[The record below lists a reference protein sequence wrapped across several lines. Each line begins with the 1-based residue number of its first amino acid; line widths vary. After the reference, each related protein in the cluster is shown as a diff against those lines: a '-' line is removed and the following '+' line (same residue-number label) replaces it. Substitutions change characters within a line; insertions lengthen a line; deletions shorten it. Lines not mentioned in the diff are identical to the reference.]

1 MKRKTPLVV
10 KARRSL
16 SRCGPLL
23 FVCQRVPISQVIS
36 HEARVLG
43 VSGFSQVAKWSIAVV
58 SGLGAFDCVSG
69 ATVLQQVAPV
79 AGSSTVP
86 ATNGRLLNFTVQVT
100 GAPSRPKSWK
110 LTGALPAGLT
120 HENKVDSYFD
130 SVTGFPTQNGS
141 FPVTITAYEK
151 AGYTGGAVAK
161 AFTITVTGVVSP
173 PAITTQPAA
182 ATTVNAGSKA
192 VLSVGA
198 SGTSPSYQWYTG
210 AAGNTAN
217 PIAGAVAATYT
228 TPALLT
234 TSSYWVR
241 VTNAGGGVNS
251 GTAVVTVIEPPA
263 ISGQP
268 ASTSINA
275 GGTTTLSV
283 TASGTS
289 PAFQWYAGASGD
301 LSNPIVGALGATY
314 TTPALAA
321 TASYWVKVTNAAAS
335 LNSDTAVVTV
345 IEPPAI
351 SGQPASTSINAG
363 GTTTLSVTASGTSPA
378 FQWYAGAS
386 GDLSNPIVGALG
398 ATYTTPALA
407 ATASY
412 WVKVTNAAA
421 SLNSDTAVVTVIE
434 PPAISGQ
441 PASTSINAG
450 GTTTLNVTASG
461 TSPAFQWYQGATGDT
476 TNAISGAAGPSFTTP
491 SLAAT
496 TSYWVRV
503 TNPAGAVDSNT
514 ATISV
519 SAVDTFSSW
528 AATRFTVS
536 QAADP
541 AISGP
546 AMDPDGDG
554 ITNEQEFVFGGAP
567 LAGDRPVTQSM
578 DPVAGEFSLSFQ
590 ASPASGPGYAGLT
603 RHYAVESSRTL
614 GGSVVWSVVP
624 GFSNIIGN
632 GQTVNFTAPV
642 LPGSDFYHV
651 KVWLA
656 SE

>member
-1 MKRKTPLVV
+1 MKRKTPLAV
-10 KARRSL
+10 KARRIL
-16 SRCGPLL
+16 SRCGPLM
-23 FVCQRVPISQVIS
+23 FVCQRAPIGQVIA

-69 ATVLQQVAPV
+69 ATVIQQVAPV
-79 AGSSTVP
+79 AGSSAVP
-86 ATNGRLLNFTVQVT
+86 ATNGSALNFIVQVT
-100 GAPSRPKSWK
+100 GAPSTAKSWK
-110 LTGALPAGLT
+110 LTGTLPAGLRHT
-120 HENKVDSYFD
+120 NAVNSNID
-130 SVTGFPTQNGS
+130 SVTGVPTQNGS

-151 AGYTGGAVAK
+151 AGYTGGSKAK
-161 AFTITVTGVVSP
+161 AFTITVTGGVSP

-182 ATTVNAGSKA
+182 STTINAGSTA

-198 SGTSPSYQWYTG
+198 SGTSPAFQWYAG

-217 PIAGAVAATYT
+217 PIAGAVASTYT
-228 TPALLT
+228 TPALLA

-251 GTAVVTVIEPPA
+251 GTAVVTVIQPPV
-263 ISGQP
+263 ISAQP

-301 LSNPIVGALGATY
+301 LSSPIVGALGATF

-351 SGQPASTSINAG
+351 SGQPVS
-363 GTTTLSVTASGTSPA
+363 
-378 FQWYAGAS
+378 
-386 GDLSNPIVGALG
+386 
-398 ATYTTPALA
+398 
-407 ATASY
+407 
-412 WVKVTNAAA
+412 
-421 SLNSDTAVVTVIE
+421 TAVS
-434 PPAISGQ
+434 P
-441 PASTSINAG
+441 G
-450 GTTTLNVTASG
+450 GSATLNVTASG
-461 TSPAFQWYQGATGDT
+461 TSPVFQWYQGATGDT

-503 TNPAGAVDSNT
+503 TNPAGTVDSNT

-519 SAVDTFSSW
+519 SVVDTFSSW
-528 AATRFTVS
+528 ATTRFNPS

-554 ITNEQEFVFGGAP
+554 ITNEQEFVFGSAP
-567 LAGDRPVTQSM
+567 LAEDRPVSQSM
-578 DPVAGEFSLSFQ
+578 TIVAGEVSLSFQ

-603 RHYAVESSRTL
+603 RHYALESSRTL
-614 GGSVVWSVVP
+614 GGSVVWSAVP
-624 GFSNIIGN
+624 GFTDIIGN
-632 GQTVNFTAPV
+632 GQAVNFTAPV

>member
-16 SRCGPLL
+16 SRCEPLL

-275 GGTTTLSV
+275 GGTTTLRV

-363 GTTTLSVTASGTSPA
+363 GTTTLRVTASGTSPA

>member
-1 MKRKTPLVV
+1 M
-10 KARRSL
+10 
-16 SRCGPLL
+16 
-23 FVCQRVPISQVIS
+23 
-36 HEARVLG
+36 
-43 VSGFSQVAKWSIAVV
+43 
-58 SGLGAFDCVSG
+58 
-69 ATVLQQVAPV
+69 
-79 AGSSTVP
+79 
-86 ATNGRLLNFTVQVT
+86 
-100 GAPSRPKSWK
+100 
-110 LTGALPAGLT
+110 
-120 HENKVDSYFD
+120 
-130 SVTGFPTQNGS
+130 
-141 FPVTITAYEK
+141 
-151 AGYTGGAVAK
+151 
-161 AFTITVTGVVSP
+161 
-173 PAITTQPAA
+173 
-182 ATTVNAGSKA
+182 
-192 VLSVGA
+192 
-198 SGTSPSYQWYTG
+198 
-210 AAGNTAN
+210 
-217 PIAGAVAATYT
+217 
-228 TPALLT
+228 
-234 TSSYWVR
+234 
-241 VTNAGGGVNS
+241 
-251 GTAVVTVIEPPA
+251 
-263 ISGQP
+263 
-268 ASTSINA
+268 
-275 GGTTTLSV
+275 
-283 TASGTS
+283 
-289 PAFQWYAGASGD
+289 
-301 LSNPIVGALGATY
+301 GALGATY
-314 TTPALAA
+314 TTPALAV

-335 LNSDTAVVTV
+335 VNSDTAVVTV

-386 GDLSNPIVGALG
+386 GDLSNP
-398 ATYTTPALA
+398 
-407 ATASY
+407 
-412 WVKVTNAAA
+412 
-421 SLNSDTAVVTVIE
+421 
-434 PPAISGQ
+434 
-441 PASTSINAG
+441 
-450 GTTTLNVTASG
+450 
-461 TSPAFQWYQGATGDT
+461 
-476 TNAISGAAGPSFTTP
+476 ISGAAGPSFTTP

-567 LAGDRPVTQSM
+567 LAGDQPVTQSM
-578 DPVAGEFSLSFQ
+578 DPVAGEFSLSFE
-590 ASPASGPGYAGLT
+590 ASSASGPGYAGLT

-614 GGSVVWSVVP
+614 GGSVVWSAVP

>member
-1 MKRKTPLVV
+1 MKRKTPLAV

-43 VSGFSQVAKWSIAVV
+43 VSGFSQVAKWSVAVV

-69 ATVLQQVAPV
+69 ATVIQQVAPV
-79 AGSSTVP
+79 AGSSIVP

-120 HENKVDSYFD
+120 HQNKVDSYFD
-130 SVTGFPTQNGS
+130 SVTGFPTQNGT

-151 AGYTGGAVAK
+151 ADYTGGAVAE
-161 AFTITVTGVVSP
+161 AFTITVTEGVNP
-173 PAITTQPAA
+173 PAITIQPAA
-182 ATTVNAGSKA
+182 STTVNAGSTA

-198 SGTSPSYQWYTG
+198 SGTSPVYQWYAG

-289 PAFQWYAGASGD
+289 PAFQWYAGTSGD

-314 TTPALAA
+314 TTPALAV

-335 LNSDTAVVTV
+335 VNSDTAVVTV

-386 GDLSNPIVGALG
+386 
-398 ATYTTPALA
+398 
-407 ATASY
+407 
-412 WVKVTNAAA
+412 
-421 SLNSDTAVVTVIE
+421 
-434 PPAISGQ
+434 
-441 PASTSINAG
+441 
-450 GTTTLNVTASG
+450 
-461 TSPAFQWYQGATGDT
+461 GDT

-567 LAGDRPVTQSM
+567 LAGDQPVTQSM

-614 GGSVVWSVVP
+614 GGSVVWSAVP

-642 LPGSDFYHV
+642 VPGSDFYHV

-656 SE
+656 PE

>member
-23 FVCQRVPISQVIS
+23 FVCQRVPITQVIS

-632 GQTVNFTAPV
+632 GQTVNFRAPV